1 MPPLMNTNPLM
12 IKYKILAYSFQGISI
27 CTNDYLLN
35 RYKIECHIP
44 NSSYVSPDITFN
56 SVESDYNYLEYPDV
70 MEQLLFN

>member
-1 MPPLMNTNPLM
+1 MPKTSYLQHATLNE
-12 IKYKILAYSFQGISI
+12 YDSFQGISI